1 MISFCCKEP
10 VHPRFL
16 LGMILLIGAPFFFLG
31 GPGYH
36 SSRSFQAAWDLG
48 HILFFLLLSVWLH
61 GRLRE
66 KMATF
71 SPFMVFIAIFSFVF
85 FAGFLVEIL
94 QMFSSSRFNSNRSP
108 DMEDVLRNQLGCLL
122 AFAFFSRPGLFGE
135 PRVRRLFRAGIVAL
149 LAVAIWPLTRSLID
163 EYQAARQ
170 FPLLA
175 DFETPFERSRW
186 VNVDQLREETERVRH
201 GRKSVRVQLST
212 NKFSGISLFHFPR
225 DWRGYRTLHWSIYN
239 PQEAGLVL
247 NSRIHDIHHRKHDME
262 FSDRYNQQFILEQGW
277 NDLVIPLDKVKTAP
291 KGRTMDMSH
300 IDGFGLFVVQQ
311 PRSQVIYLD
320 YVYLAQ

>member
-1 MISFCCKEP
+1 MKKTARAGSFSF
-10 VHPRFL
+10 VVI
-16 LGMILLIGAPFFFLG
+16 GMILLIGTPFFFLG

-36 SSRSFQAAWDLG
+36 ASRSFQAVWDLG
-48 HILFFLLLSVWLH
+48 HILFFLLLSLWLH

-66 KMATF
+66 KLAAF
-71 SPFMVFIAIFSFVF
+71 SPFTLFFAIFFFVF
-85 FAGFLVEIL
+85 FAGFLIEIL
-94 QMFSSSRFNSNRSP
+94 QMFSSNRSP

-122 AFAFFSRPGLFGE
+122 AFAFFIRPGLFGA
-135 PRVRRLFRAGIVAL
+135 PRIQRLFRAGVVAL
-149 LAVAIWPLTRSLID
+149 LAMAVWPLSWSLID

-212 NKFSGISLFHFPR
+212 NKYSGISLFHFPR
-225 DWRGYRTLHWSIYN
+225 DWRGYRTLHWSVYN

-247 NSRIHDIHHRKHDME
+247 NSRINDIHHRKHDME

-277 NDLVIPLDKVKTAP
+277 NDLVISLERVKTAP
-291 KGRTMDMSH
+291 KGRTMDMEH
-300 IDGFGLFVVQQ
+300 IEGFGLFVVQQ
-311 PRSQVIYLD
+311 PRSQVLYLD
-320 YVYLAQ
+320 HVYLGR